1 MTLVRDTMPHK
12 LFKQLPGAGVETEE
26 IYPGIYEL
34 SGRSPFKT
42 QLIITSRLTDEGHAW
57 LKGLTLN
64 GTKEHVQGIIDQ
76 IPGLDSKHKSL
87 ADTVMNVFTGA
98 NTPLMYRIKRE
109 DKDMCQAVNEL
120 FADEIAELKIE
131 LTRQIKINADSK
143 AEAEKAKAEMLA
155 KAKAEVE
162 AEAAKANV
170 YRQQLIEAGIT
181 PKD

>member
-1 MTLVRDTMPHK
+1 
-12 LFKQLPGAGVETEE
+12 
-26 IYPGIYEL
+26 
-34 SGRSPFKT
+34 
-42 QLIITSRLTDEGHAW
+42 
-57 LKGLTLN
+57 
-64 GTKEHVQGIIDQ
+64 
-76 IPGLDSKHKSL
+76 
-87 ADTVMNVFTGA
+87 
-98 NTPLMYRIKRE
+98 
-109 DKDMCQAVNEL
+109 MCQAVNEL